1 MWHSWEESS
10 TQNNRKR
17 LQASERNKD
26 QVTSLAL
33 DTVYTKKTKTFFL
46 QGSVVQVT
54 GGSSLAIADNL
65 GKNLAG
71 PKTGKCH
78 FGPVGPIAAP
88 EDLVGPPTFPL
99 KSKLFLPQR
108 LHSPCLQHWVLYA
121 ETTRPPPSSGLPS
134 SFHRHS
140 NTLPTTYRRLRR
152 ETLLTTRYK
161 TETIDPSCNQSSS
174 NLRKSRSKTYTATKN
189 TASAVRQAKRRG
201 NPLAELEKEH
211 RDTGAGHLG
220 DHDPAT
226 HESLSLTRVAS
237 QTAFFELSRHLR
249 RGGGRIEGETQKGGP
264 AERLRRRSDS
274 SLERPLNNNKHIVIS
289 RRTAPVG
296 RAV

>member
-1 MWHSWEESS
+1 MWHSWEEYS

-78 FGPVGPIAAP
+78 FGPVGPIVAS

-121 ETTRPPPSSGLPS
+121 ETTRPPPALGSPALFIATAIPYLPPTEGYVAKPPNHAIQNRNDRS
-134 SFHRHS
+134 TLQSIVLESPKITIENIYSDEEHS
-140 NTLPTTYRRLRR
+140 ERGATGK
-152 ETLLTTRYK
+152 TTR
-161 TETIDPSCNQSSS
+161 EPI
-174 NLRKSRSKTYTATKN
+174 
-189 TASAVRQAKRRG
+189 G
-201 NPLAELEKEH
+201 
-211 RDTGAGHLG
+211 
-220 DHDPAT
+220 
-226 HESLSLTRVAS
+226 
-237 QTAFFELSRHLR
+237 
-249 RGGGRIEGETQKGGP
+249 
-264 AERLRRRSDS
+264 
-274 SLERPLNNNKHIVIS
+274 
-289 RRTAPVG
+289 
-296 RAV
+296 

>member
-1 MWHSWEESS
+1 MWHSWEEYS

-26 QVTSLAL
+26 EVTSLAL

-78 FGPVGPIAAP
+78 FWSRRANRSLGRLGGSANLPTKIQAVPAAAP
-88 EDLVGPPTFPL
+88 PL
-99 KSKLFLPQR
+99 SLLAALGFICGDNP
-108 LHSPCLQHWVLYA
+108 
-121 ETTRPPPSSGLPS
+121 PPPSSGLSS

-152 ETLLTTRYK
+152 ET
-161 TETIDPSCNQSSS
+161 S
-174 NLRKSRSKTYTATKN
+174 
-189 TASAVRQAKRRG
+189 
-201 NPLAELEKEH
+201 
-211 RDTGAGHLG
+211 
-220 DHDPAT
+220 
-226 HESLSLTRVAS
+226 
-237 QTAFFELSRHLR
+237 
-249 RGGGRIEGETQKGGP
+249 
-264 AERLRRRSDS
+264 
-274 SLERPLNNNKHIVIS
+274 
-289 RRTAPVG
+289 
-296 RAV
+296 